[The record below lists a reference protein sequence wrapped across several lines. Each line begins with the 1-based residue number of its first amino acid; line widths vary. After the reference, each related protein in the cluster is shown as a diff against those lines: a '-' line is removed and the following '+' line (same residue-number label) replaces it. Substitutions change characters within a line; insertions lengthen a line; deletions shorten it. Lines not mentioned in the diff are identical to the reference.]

1 MSNYSNFYLQF
12 QLDGEGVEWLDYDLP
27 YPHYLL
33 HLTYSYIIAWKIN
46 GYFGSS
52 ASKEFL
58 LDVVARFL
66 LLFPNAARLPYKPT
80 LNENAHIFEREAYE
94 LKEIAKHLPSLPW
107 KHEDTKL
114 ASFVDA
120 GIRKFNENKKEVERM
135 VTEDA
140 LFEATRWHL
149 YRRAYAE
156 GTTDNITEDYV
167 RILLETENQLLIHR
181 KSPSDIRSKAKRMA
195 EFMQNEF
202 VIYDNISGYAEWSK
216 TERNAYMHDYRRRKG
231 LVMATRE
238 EHAKKI
244 AKEKREKNRRAIINV
259 MTGLYCNDYK
269 KKNGAWH
276 FGKIAEATGLSSKT
290 VGKIIKEIE
299 KDSK

>member
-1 MSNYSNFYLQF
+1 MSNYSKFFLQF
-12 QLDGEGVEWLDYDLP
+12 QLNGAGVEWLDYNLP

-33 HLTYSYIIAWKIN
+33 HKDYSYIIAWAIN
-46 GYFGSS
+46 GYFGTA

-66 LLFPNAARLPYKPT
+66 LLFPGAVRLPFEPSS
-80 LNENAHIFEREAYE
+80 NDNAHLFERKPYE

-120 GIRKFNENKKEVERM
+120 GIRKFNENKKEIERM

-149 YRRAYAE
+149 YKRAYAE
-156 GTTDNITEDYV
+156 GTTENITEDYV
-167 RILLETENQLLIHR
+167 RILLETENQLLIHQ

-195 EFMQNEF
+195 EYMQNEF
-202 VIYDNISGYAEWSK
+202 VIYSSIAGYAEWSK
-216 TERNAYMHDYRRRKG
+216 EKRNAYMRNYKKRKG
-231 LVMATRE
+231 LVMATRT
-238 EHAKKI
+238 EHIKKVS
-244 AKEKREKNRRAIINV
+244 REKAERNRRKVINLI
-259 MTGLYCNDYK
+259 TGLYADDYK

-276 FGKIAEATGLSSKT
+276 FGKISEATGISTKT
-290 VGKIIKEIE
+290 VGKIIKELE
-299 KDSK
+299 KD